1 MRLPKIIQLFVL
13 ASFVLLVGSYS
24 SALAQLP
31 NGWKSH
37 DKERPQPKVV
47 TPSNQA
53 GDPPSDAIVL
63 LGSEKL
69 TGWTDEHG
77 EPTKWKYA
85 DGVLESVKKAGYIY
99 SKEKFGDCQLHV
111 EFATPSTVKGD
122 GQGRGNSGVFFYDD
136 DFEVQVLDNF
146 KNETY
151 SDGTVGALYGQ
162 HAPLVNAARGPGEW
176 QTYDIVFRRP
186 KFNEDGSLKSPARLT
201 VLLNGILVQ
210 DAAECYGTTT
220 WLQPTPYTDK
230 GEARISLQDHGNP
243 VQYRNIWVR
252 RLAETPPTPPTPRP
266 TIALTEEQKKNYIGK
281 FGKFTFKEVDG
292 DLAVVIGRG
301 QLFGLQIHSLTEMS
315 FEKTAGKIEFELDDQ
330 GKAISCKGSVDATG
344 PFKAKRDEKPVKTI
358 E

>member
-1 MRLPKIIQLFVL
+1 MRQNNNLQLFL
-13 ASFVLLVGSYS
+13 LTSFAILIGLQTN
-24 SALAQLP
+24 ALAQLP

-53 GDPPSDAIVL
+53 GGAPSDAIVL

-69 TGWTDEHG
+69 TGWTDKKG
-77 EPTKWKYA
+77 KPTKWKYA

-111 EFATPSTVKGD
+111 EFATPSKVKGD

-151 SDGTVGALYGQ
+151 ADGTVGALYGQ
-162 HAPLVNAARGPGEW
+162 HPPLVNAARGPGEW

-186 KFNEDGSLKSPARLT
+186 RFNEDGSVQSPARLT
-201 VLLNGILVQ
+201 VMLNGILVQ
-210 DAAECYGTTT
+210 DAAECYGTTS
-220 WLQPTPYTDK
+220 WLQPSPYTDK

-243 VQYRNIWVR
+243 VRYRNIWVR
-252 RLAETPPTPPTPRP
+252 RLAETVPTPPTPRA
-266 TIALTEEQKKNYIGK
+266 TIELTEAQQKNYLGK

-292 DLAVVIGRG
+292 ELVAVMGRG
-301 QLFGLQIHSLTEMS
+301 RPFGFASPQL
-315 FEKTAGKIEFELDDQ
+315 D
-330 GKAISCKGSVDATG
+330 
-344 PFKAKRDEKPVKTI
+344 RDEL
-358 E
+358 